1 MIRVSKKSKT
11 MDDTFIQSSNADHKF
26 FLLQIQIICKNF
38 LALQDLNKQ
47 SKFMVLFERLL
58 MMITTVLERCYI
70 VRQLVSLCTL

>member
-11 MDDTFIQSSNADHKF
+11 IDDTFIQSSNADYKI
-26 FLLQIQIICKNF
+26 FLLQIQIIGKIF